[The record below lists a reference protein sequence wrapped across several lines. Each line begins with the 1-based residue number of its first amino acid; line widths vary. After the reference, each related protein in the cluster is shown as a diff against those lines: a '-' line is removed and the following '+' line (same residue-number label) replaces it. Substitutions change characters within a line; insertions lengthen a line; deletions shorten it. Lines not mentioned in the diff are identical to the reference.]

1 MLQQVEMTKSGN
13 NKFAGY
19 KYFELADFMP
29 HINRIFDELGLCGY
43 VSFYK
48 EEAILQIV
56 DVDAPETN
64 SIVITSPMAEAS
76 LKGCHPVQ
84 NLGAAETYQRR
95 YLWVTALEIVEH
107 DALDSSEPVK
117 IGRAHV

>member
-1 MLQQVEMTKSGN
+1 MSVFKKLSKARVMLQQVEMTKSGN

-43 VSFYK
+43 V
-48 EEAILQIV
+48 
-56 DVDAPETN
+56 
-64 SIVITSPMAEAS
+64 
-76 LKGCHPVQ
+76 
-84 NLGAAETYQRR
+84 
-95 YLWVTALEIVEH
+95 
-107 DALDSSEPVK
+107 K